1 VESVFVHVTVV
12 PTATFS
18 SAGMKALFPSD
29 SAPTGIATD
38 ADITPGVGAG
48 DGAGEGVGD
57 GEGDGEELPPQAIA
71 TIKIADT
78 RARRNDNI

>member
-1 VESVFVHVTVV
+1 MSVLVHVTVV

-18 SAGMKALFPSD
+18 SAGVKALFPSD

-38 ADITPGVGAG
+38 ADIAPGVGAG
-48 DGAGEGVGD
+48 NGVGD

-71 TIKIADT
+71 TIKIADM